1 MRHLITQ
8 RKAGPSAPPP
18 PLPLPLSLS
27 LFAAVTLVTVMV
39 AGAWQM
45 VAAAH
50 HPDGLVFPRTW
61 TDFLEGRS
69 TGQLE
74 KQLERKLPVR
84 GALIA
89 AANGTRY
96 FLTGAAGEQVHGG
109 RDGWLFLAEAL
120 RYDAAGAANLAAR
133 ASLLAG
139 AAQTLERQ
147 GVYLLVAVVPDKAR
161 IYGGQLAGGA
171 YPAYLET
178 RYADALSAMRARGV
192 HVVDLLTPLMHG
204 ARGEPIFY
212 RSDTHWN
219 QRGAQLAA
227 EAIAQA
233 ARHVQLRLART
244 TFTSSAGQPVVRVG
258 DLIGLMGVADL
269 PAALRPP
276 FDIEAPVTT
285 RQTSVDAPAGL
296 FGDVVVPVVLTGT
309 SYSLR
314 GNFHGFLQQALS
326 AKVLNTA
333 KDGGGF
339 LQAPEAYFKDE
350 AFASAKPALL
360 IWEVPE
366 PMLLAPLDKEAGWL
380 ARLGLAR

>member
-1 MRHLITQ
+1 MSHPTTNPVT
-8 RKAGPSAPPP
+8 APSAPTDR
-18 PLPLPLSLS
+18 LPLIAGLTL
-27 LFAAVTLVTVMV
+27 AAVMV

-45 VAAAH
+45 VAALQ
-50 HPDGLVFPRTW
+50 HPDGLVFARSW
-61 TDFLEGRS
+61 IDFRQGRS

-74 KQLERKLPVR
+74 KQLEHKLPAR

-89 AANGTRY
+89 AANGARY
-96 FLTGAAGEQVHGG
+96 AVTGAAGEQVRGG
-109 RDGWLFLAEAL
+109 SGGWLFLAEEL
-120 RYDAAGAANLAAR
+120 RYDAAGPANLAAR

-139 AAQTLERQ
+139 AAQTLKRQ

-161 IYGGQLAGGA
+161 IYGEQLPGRA
-171 YPAYLET
+171 YPSYLQT
-178 RYADALSAMRARGV
+178 RYADTLAAMRARGV
-192 HVVDLLTPLMHG
+192 HVVDLLTPLTQG
-204 ARGEPIFY
+204 ARGAPVYY

-227 EAIAQA
+227 GAIAQA
-233 ARHVQLRLART
+233 AGTAQLRLAKT
-244 TFTSSAGQPVVRVG
+244 TFSSSAGQPATRVG

-276 FDIEAPVTT
+276 FDVEAPVTT

-296 FGDVVVPVVLTGT
+296 FGDVEVPVVLTGT

-314 GNFHGFLQQALS
+314 GNFHGYLQQALS

-360 IWEVPE
+360 VWEVPE
-366 PMLLAPLDKEAGWL
+366 RMLLAPLDKEAGWL
-380 ARLGLAR
+380 ASVGLAR